1 MTGSGLISGT
11 PTTAGTY
18 SGTITATDKVNT
30 ARKTTSSFNF
40 VVTDAAS
47 DPSWVTEPT
56 FNASYTTADTISTS
70 ASATSSPASNGIE
83 YSASNLPPGVDIMT
97 GSGLISGTPTTA
109 GTYSVIVTATD
120 LTDATKKISTASFG
134 ITITDAYN
142 ARGFSLTT
150 PFYHKDTGTLYDLD
164 GYNDAGFNNKGYNE
178 AGDYNA
184 LYDEDASPS

>member
-18 SGTITATDKVNT
+18 SGTITAIDKVNT

-40 VVTDAAS
+40 
-47 DPSWVTEPT
+47 
-56 FNASYTTADTISTS
+56 
-70 ASATSSPASNGIE
+70 
-83 YSASNLPPGVDIMT
+83 
-97 GSGLISGTPTTA
+97 
-109 GTYSVIVTATD
+109 IV
-120 LTDATKKISTASFG
+120 
-134 ITITDAYN
+134 TDAYN

-150 PFYHKDTGTLYDLD
+150 PFYHKDTGTLYDPD
-164 GYNDAGFNNKGYNE
+164 GYNDAGFNNQGYNL